1 MPIPRLLVA
10 IVDDEESVRTA
21 LRRLLRSAGLD
32 VQTFATG
39 SEFLESLKPGRPDCV
54 ILDLHM
60 PQINGFAVLS
70 RLKELHNEVP
80 VVAITGHDTPEARER
95 ALAGGAKAYL
105 RKPVDDKSLLSAIES
120 ASAGSRKAARVKAKE
135 RSDTP

>member
-1 MPIPRLLVA
+1 MPVPRLLVA

-21 LRRLLRSAGLD
+21 LRRLVRSAGLD
-32 VQTFATG
+32 VETFATG
-39 SEFLESLKPGRPDCV
+39 RQFLESLKSGRPDCV

-70 RLKELHNEVP
+70 RLKELHNDVP
-80 VVAITGHDTPEARER
+80 VVAITGHDTPETRER

-105 RKPVDDKSLLSAIES
+105 RKPVDDKALLSAIES
-120 ASAGSRKAARVKAKE
+120 ASAGARKAVRGRAKE
-135 RSDTP
+135 QPDTP